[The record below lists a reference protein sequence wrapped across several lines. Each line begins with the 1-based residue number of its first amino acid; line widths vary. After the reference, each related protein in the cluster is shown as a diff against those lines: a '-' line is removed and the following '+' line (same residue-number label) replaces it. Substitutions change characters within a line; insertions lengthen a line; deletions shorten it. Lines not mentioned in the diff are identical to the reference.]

1 MLGVLFFNTKKD
13 EWVEIRTPLA
23 AFRATSFGREMKD
36 RQLDPAKVNGL
47 GIILADKQAGAFNL
61 EVEWI
66 GVERSQ

>member
-1 MLGVLFFNTKKD
+1 
-13 EWVEIRTPLA
+13 
-23 AFRATSFGREMKD
+23 MKD